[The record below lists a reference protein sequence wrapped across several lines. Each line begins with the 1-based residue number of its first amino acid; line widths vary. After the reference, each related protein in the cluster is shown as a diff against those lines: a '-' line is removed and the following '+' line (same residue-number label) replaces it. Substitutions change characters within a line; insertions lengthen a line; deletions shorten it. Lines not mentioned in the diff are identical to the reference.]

1 MAAFDYGQVY
11 DEYWK
16 RPDRMGSHSFSDPM
30 TIARTIVRVTGP
42 TRVLDIGTGMGGL
55 VLALLRCG
63 CDAQGIDASTVAVE
77 QANLKAP
84 GRYRVASALDLPF
97 DDDAFPTVV
106 STDFLEHLDE
116 ADVAQVLKEM
126 WRVCSDTLYLRVATA
141 QDRDNHWHLTVRPRV
156 WWEEQLILAGF
167 RKHPMQLDVI
177 GYDEIETEGDTV
189 TLVMQKIPA
198 AVGDQYPIDVLRE
211 ERQLH
216 MDMTREPGRRS
227 DAHIIRYKLARDL
240 IRPGDTVLDI
250 ACGLG
255 YGAALLSFGSGAARI
270 IGVDNSE
277 FAIDYA
283 RGNFGDDPRLE
294 FRCEDGAELSWLGD
308 ASVDYVVSMETLEHL
323 PDPDRFLSAIAR
335 VLKPAGRIFV
345 SVPNMWVDEH
355 GRDPNP
361 HHLHVYDLDKLKTQL
376 SAHFEL
382 EGVWEQTAGGA
393 FKLPNGK
400 RRLRKV
406 DLAASDIPDPEW
418 WLCAAIK
425 SPRAKRATDTYVETV
440 HARSEASGHVADF
453 AAWYDNPYLVS
464 GLVNRGSRIQ
474 DRATLIGVAREVVG
488 SSSPESAD
496 RGAALCVLSYAAL
509 EDMESSGRTAGADRS
524 DIEALIGLVADY
536 LSVVS
541 SNPHVARW
549 QISLAYVV
557 GALQTARGDL
567 RAAEAAY
574 RRCVGCDPKVF
585 SPLIATKT
593 LAASLALADFELA
606 RDDREAARRTL
617 IRAVEGAVA
626 VVGQDWPNVIGS
638 VETPLTFGFLELAD
652 VCDLAAK
659 CAFQLE
665 ALSRGWSKPFGR
677 IRAGISHQD
686 RFEEMRRANRHLEEV
701 IAAQQ
706 TAIADLSAELAIRS
720 SRAEAELATAAP
732 SVGGAGTAIGKFVH
746 ILKTEGAGQALAR
759 TYRFSRSR
767 IGSRLP
773 HVRRLRYYSI
783 KFAEHARSRGVVS
796 ASRHAV
802 SKIISSTPYVRRLR
816 SQRAAREFEEVM
828 SRATEPRRLIR
839 PAITSHPPFAMLVK
853 DFHDGGL
860 EKVVIDLTRQ
870 FARQGISCPILVS
883 GSAGRAATAA
893 IELGCDVRVFNGDVD
908 KMEACARDL
917 GLTVIFSH
925 HCYEGWD
932 RLTAGGHRI
941 VEVIHNAYHWQ
952 QNDAWLAD
960 LRARYVSGYIAVSEF
975 VQNYSAARLSIP
987 AKDISVIENGL
998 SREGLIRPPLARVV
1012 TERRATIGRPLLV
1025 HVANAHPQ
1033 KNHLAILDAFDIVR
1047 RSHPAAELAFA
1058 GVIDQASD
1066 LGRALVDRIAAGD
1079 MADSVQFTGSL
1090 SRRDLSRLLTRAH
1103 VGLLPSMLEGFSIAS
1118 LEYTYF
1124 GLPAVLSTTGAAQ
1137 RLADGYHHI
1146 ALAPHAA
1153 LSPDEL
1159 TPDAIEGASV
1169 APSPQVGASIAQS
1182 TLSILA
1188 DYESYSTRALE
1199 AGLDW
1204 QSYSIESTGE
1214 RYLSVVGEM
1223 AK

>member
-1 MAAFDYGQVY
+1 MAVLDYGQIY

-30 TIARTIVRVTGP
+30 TIARAIVRVTGP

-63 CDAQGIDASTVAVE
+63 CDAQGIDVSSVAVE
-77 QANLKAP
+77 QANLRAP

-116 ADVAQVLKEM
+116 IDVAQVLKEM

-156 WWEEQLILAGF
+156 WWEEQLVLAGF

-177 GYDEIETEGDTV
+177 GYDEIETEGDTI

-198 AVGDQYPIDVLRE
+198 SVGGRYPIDVLRE

-216 MDMTREPGRRS
+216 MDMMREPGRRS

-255 YGAALLSFGSGAARI
+255 YGAALLSFGSGASRI

-294 FRCEDGAELSWLGD
+294 FRCEDGAELGWLEN
-308 ASVDYVVSMETLEHL
+308 ASVDYVVSMETLERL

-335 VLKPAGRIFV
+335 VLKPGGRIFV
-345 SVPNMWVDEH
+345 SVPNMWVDNH

-361 HHLHVYDLDKLKTQL
+361 HHLHVYNLDKLKAQL
-376 SAHFEL
+376 GAHFEL

-393 FKLPNGK
+393 FKLPYGK

-406 DLAASDIPDPEW
+406 DLDASDIPDPEW

-425 SPRAKRATDTYVETV
+425 SPVTKRAADGYVETV
-440 HARSEASGHVADF
+440 HVISEMPGHVANF
-453 AAWYDNPYLVS
+453 AAWYDNPYLVT

-474 DRATLIGVAREVVG
+474 DRASLIRVAREVVG
-488 SSSPESAD
+488 NSAPESAD
-496 RGAALCVLSYAAL
+496 RGAALCVLSDAAL
-509 EDMESSGRTAGADRS
+509 EDMESSGKTGGTDRS
-524 DIEALIGLVADY
+524 NIETLIGLVADY

-541 SNPHVARW
+541 GNPHVTRW
-549 QISLAYVV
+549 QISLAYVI

-567 RAAEAAY
+567 PAAEAAY
-574 RRCVGCDPKVF
+574 RRCVGFDPKVF

-617 IRAVEGAVA
+617 IRALKETVA

-638 VETPLTFGFLELAD
+638 VERPLTFGFLELAD

-665 ALSRGWSKPFGR
+665 ALSRGWSKSFAHQR
-677 IRAGISHQD
+677 SGISHQD
-686 RFEEMRRANRHLEEV
+686 RFDKMRQDNRRLEEV

-706 TAIADLSAELAIRS
+706 AEIADLRAELAARPSRTESELTTEARGI
-720 SRAEAELATAAP
+720 RAE
-732 SVGGAGTAIGKFVH
+732 TAIRKFVH
-746 ILKTEGAGQALAR
+746 ILQTEGAGQAFAR
-759 TYRFSRSR
+759 TYTFSRSL

-773 HVRRLRYYSI
+773 HLRRVRYYSI
-783 KFAEHARSRGVVS
+783 KFVEHARSRGVVS
-796 ASRHAV
+796 ASRRAA
-802 SKIISSTPYVRRLR
+802 SKIILSTPYVRRLR
-816 SQRAAREFEEVM
+816 SQRAAKEFEVVM

-839 PAITSHPPFAMLVK
+839 PANAFHPPFAMLVK

-883 GSAGRAATAA
+883 GSAGRAATVA

-917 GLTVIFSH
+917 GLTVVFSH

-932 RLTAGGHRI
+932 RLAAGGHRI

-952 QNDAWLAD
+952 QNDPWLAD
-960 LRARYVSGYIAVSEF
+960 LRSRHASGYIAVSEF
-975 VQNYSAARLSIP
+975 VRAYSLARLSLQ

-998 SREGLIRPPLARVV
+998 SREGLIRPPLARLIA
-1012 TERRATIGRPLLV
+1012 ERRATIGKPLLV

-1033 KNHLAILDAFDIVR
+1033 KNHLAILDAFKIVS
-1047 RSHPAAELAFA
+1047 RSHPTAELAFA
-1058 GVIDQASD
+1058 GVIDQQSD
-1066 LGRALVDRIAAGD
+1066 LYRTMVDRIATGG
-1079 MADSVQFTGSL
+1079 MADRVRFAGPL
-1090 SRRDLSRLLTRAH
+1090 NRRDLSRLLSRAH

-1124 GLPAVLSTTGAAQ
+1124 GLPAVLSATGAAL
-1137 RLADGYHHI
+1137 RLADAYHHVV
-1146 ALAPHAA
+1146 LAPDAA
-1153 LSPDEL
+1153 LLPDEL
-1159 TPDAIEGASV
+1159 TPDAIERVSV
-1169 APSPQVGASIAQS
+1169 APAPQVGASIAQS
-1182 TLSILA
+1182 ILSVLA
-1188 DYESYSTRALE
+1188 DYEVYSARALE

-1204 QSYSIESTGE
+1204 KSYSIESTGE
-1214 RYLSVVGEM
+1214 RYLGVVREM